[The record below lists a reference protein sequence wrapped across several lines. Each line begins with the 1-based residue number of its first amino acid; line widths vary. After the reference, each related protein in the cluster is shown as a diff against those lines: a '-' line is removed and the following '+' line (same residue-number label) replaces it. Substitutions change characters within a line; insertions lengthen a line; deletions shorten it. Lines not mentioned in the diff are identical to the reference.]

1 MMAKTS
7 RFTEYIDAA
16 GRRFRVGMQGKM
28 VTKDN
33 GLLKTVQKPKI
44 MEFCGQWW
52 ELSKEEVAG
61 TPVNDRE
68 FKNRT
73 EAQKTLDL
81 LAKARG
87 WAKYEE
93 ADA

>member
-1 MMAKTS
+1 MMANTS
-7 RFTEYIDAA
+7 RLTEYIDAA

-44 MEFCGQWW
+44 MEFSGRWW
-52 ELSKEEVAG
+52 ELSAEVVAG
-61 TPVNDRE
+61 RPVNDRE

-93 ADA
+93 GDA

>member
-16 GRRFRVGMQGKM
+16 GRRFRVGMYGKM
-28 VTKDN
+28 ITKDN

-44 MEFCGQWW
+44 MEFCGRWW
-52 ELSKEEVAG
+52 ELSAEVVAG
-61 TPVNDRE
+61 RPVNDRE